1 MTKVVVD
8 ASAGVEI
15 AAETTTGKAL
25 GRLVPPSAELWVP
38 EHFFAECGAVLRK
51 WDLGGVLS
59 TDQLD
64 AAIDR
69 LLHLPVRRAQLR
81 ELFRDAWARRHNFT
95 FADALY
101 VALAFDIGASLL
113 TGDHRL
119 AAAPNMPVPVLHL
132 SRP

>member
-1 MTKVVVD
+1 MTEVVVD

-15 AAETTTGKAL
+15 AAETATGKAL
-25 GRLVPPSAELWVP
+25 SRLVPPGAELWVP

-51 WDLGGVLS
+51 WDNGGVLS
-59 TDQLD
+59 SDQLD
-64 AAIDR
+64 TAIGR
-69 LLHLPVRRAQLR
+69 LLRLPVRRAQLKG
-81 ELFRDAWARRHNFT
+81 LFQDAWARRHNFT

-113 TGDHRL
+113 TRDRRL
-119 AAAPNMPVPVLHL
+119 AAATTMPVPVLHL

>member
-1 MTKVVVD
+1 VTKVVVD

-25 GRLVPPSAELWVP
+25 RRLLPPSAELWVP

-51 WDLGGVLS
+51 WGNGDLLS
-59 TDQLD
+59 AEQLD
-64 AAIDR
+64 VAVSR
-69 LLHLPVRRAQLR
+69 LLRLPVQRAQLR
-81 ELFRDAWARRHNFT
+81 ELFPDAWARRHNLT
-95 FADALY
+95 FGDALY
-101 VALAFDIGASLL
+101 VALAVDIGASLL

-119 AAAPNMPVPVLHL
+119 AAAPTMPVPVFHL

>member
-25 GRLVPPSAELWVP
+25 RRLLPPSAELWVP

-51 WDLGGVLS
+51 WGNGDLLS
-59 TDQLD
+59 AEQLD
-64 AAIDR
+64 VAVSR
-69 LLHLPVRRAQLR
+69 LLRLPVQRAQLR
-81 ELFRDAWARRHNFT
+81 ELFRDAWARRHNLT
-95 FADALY
+95 FGDALY
-101 VALAFDIGASLL
+101 VALAVDIGASLL

-119 AAAPNMPVPVLHL
+119 AAAPAMPVPVLHL

>member
-15 AAETTTGKAL
+15 AAETASGRAL
-25 GRLVPPSAELWVP
+25 GRLLPASAELWVP

-51 WDLGGVLS
+51 WGNGDVLS
-59 TDQLD
+59 TEQLEV
-64 AAIDR
+64 AIER
-69 LLHLPVRRAQLR
+69 LLRLPVRRAQLR
-81 ELFRDAWARRHNFT
+81 ELFRDAWARRHNMT
-95 FADALY
+95 FGDALY
-101 VALAFDIGASLL
+101 VGLAVDIGAALL

-119 AAAPNMPVPVLHL
+119 AAAPTMPVPVLHL